1 MIEERDEGNLQQI
14 EYLLYQSTQ
23 GIHFMFENDE
33 IARVLTQQPAED
45 DDFFSFSNMEKVQ
58 SLLSSFLERPT
69 MQEKRS
75 FLEALPAEEYE
86 LLIRAYFQLVENTI
100 LANTDIRH

>member
-1 MIEERDEGNLQQI
+1 
-14 EYLLYQSTQ
+14 
-23 GIHFMFENDE
+23 MFDNDE
-33 IARVLTQQPAED
+33 IARVLTQRPAED